1 MEGLAEH
8 ARNAG
13 MFVGARDVF
22 EDISHTLGLSEVEVL
37 NKSSDLEKGLASW
50 VSEAFVAASIRVW
63 LAGRSC
69 DDDVDAIWE
78 VREYGGRKAVCVEWD
93 PSVPVDGR
101 VGSEESGVSGL

>member
-1 MEGLAEH
+1 MPEESFPSGSRSAGRGIEVEGLAEH

-50 VSEAFVAASIRVW
+50 VSEAFVAASI
-63 LAGRSC
+63 
-69 DDDVDAIWE
+69 
-78 VREYGGRKAVCVEWD
+78 
-93 PSVPVDGR
+93 
-101 VGSEESGVSGL
+101 